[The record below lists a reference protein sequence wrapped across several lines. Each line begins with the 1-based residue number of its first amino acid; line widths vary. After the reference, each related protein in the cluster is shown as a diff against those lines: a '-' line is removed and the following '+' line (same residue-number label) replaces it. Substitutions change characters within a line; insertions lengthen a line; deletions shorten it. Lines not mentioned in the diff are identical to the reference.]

1 MLATVLK
8 NNMPNVLNDKKLLV
22 VIVTDG
28 EPTDLYGLFFIYN
41 HIIFLFNNCNII

>member
-1 MLATVLK
+1 MLNTVLR

-28 EPTDLYGLFFIYN
+28 EPTNVVNLYLCDFKFYYN
-41 HIIFLFNNCNII
+41 LDI

>member
-28 EPTDLYGLFFIYN
+28 EPTN
-41 HIIFLFNNCNII
+41 VVNISK